1 MAYDPVPKCPR
12 CGGTDV
18 KLVSQKH
25 RWSENARKSSPVSTL
40 SIYGCPCGTGFTHQV
55 KHELPPA
62 PAKTA

>member
-12 CGGTDV
+12 CSGTSV

-25 RWSENARKSSPVSTL
+25 RWTDKSRKDPVSTL
-40 SIYGCPCGTGFTHQV
+40 SVYGCTCGTGFTHQV
-55 KHELPPA
+55 KHELPLP